1 MEEEKEE
8 EEQGDDEKYDIR
20 YIQQRNADVELT
32 VTKTKDFDLP
42 PISVEEA
49 VQALELMDHN
59 FYMFRNQVSEPECFL
74 LSFSSTHLCTHLS
87 TCCLSSL
94 RKPRKLTWCIGES
107 QAESATSTLHRAN
120 LLDFDIF
127 EASGLYPLRVGK

>member
-20 YIQQRNADVELT
+20 DIQQSNADVDLT
-32 VTKTKDFDLP
+32 VTKTKNFDLP

-59 FYMFRNQVSEPECFL
+59 FYMFRNQVSAPDCFSL
-74 LSFSSTHLCTHLS
+74 PFSLHIYTFICQPAPVFSG
-87 TCCLSSL
+87 
-94 RKPRKLTWCIGES
+94 RKPMKSTWCIGGS
-107 QAESATSTLHRAN
+107 QAESATLTLHRAN
-120 LLDFDIF
+120 LLDYDI
-127 EASGLYPLRVGK
+127 